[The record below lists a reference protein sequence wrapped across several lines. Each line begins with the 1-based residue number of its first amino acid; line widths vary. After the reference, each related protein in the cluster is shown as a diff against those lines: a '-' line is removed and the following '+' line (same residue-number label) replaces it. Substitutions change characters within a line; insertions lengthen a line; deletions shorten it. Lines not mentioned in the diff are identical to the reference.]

1 MKEKFHHFIEIKE
14 KKPVNKQ
21 EITTMTEL
29 QIRADVRRDGRK
41 ETRRNIKALITEL
54 SKCEGL
60 FDDYITTTYVN
71 AKRCRVL

>member
-1 MKEKFHHFIEIKE
+1 
-14 KKPVNKQ
+14 
-21 EITTMTEL
+21 MTEL